1 MVSSAAKT
9 VAQYLAELPD
19 DRRAVVATV
28 RAAMAKAMPKG
39 FEEVMNWGMIVW
51 QVPFS
56 RCPETYNGQPLA
68 YAGLA
73 AQKNNYALYLMGV
86 YGDRRQEEALRA
98 AYEKLGRKPDMGKS
112 CVRFRALED
121 LPLEAIGRL
130 VAAKGVED
138 IIAWH
143 DVAHPVKK
151 KAPVAAKATPKAK
164 TATKAKTTTKAN
176 SAKAKA
182 PKPKAKSAGK

>member
-39 FEEVMNWGMIVW
+39 FEEVMNWGMIIW

-121 LPLEAIGRL
+121 LPLEAIGKL

-143 DVAHPVKK
+143 EVAHPVKK
-151 KAPVAAKATPKAK
+151 KASAVAKATP
-164 TATKAKTTTKAN
+164 ATKAKSAKAK